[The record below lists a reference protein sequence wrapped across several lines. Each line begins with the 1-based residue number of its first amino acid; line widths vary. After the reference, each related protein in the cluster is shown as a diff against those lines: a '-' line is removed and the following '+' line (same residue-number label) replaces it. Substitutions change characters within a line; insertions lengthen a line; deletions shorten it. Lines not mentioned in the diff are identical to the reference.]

1 MPSPSV
7 GLGVSP
13 QSKIMESKMPLQIIT
28 SGAFAAAL
36 QELAP
41 AYCSKTGE
49 KIELHFGSS
58 HGAAHDSI
66 PTRLSQG
73 QRFDAFIL
81 ARKALDSFAA
91 KGYLA
96 AGQGWDLVES
106 NIAVA
111 VRVDDP
117 APDISTLE
125 AFKETMLA
133 YKKVALS
140 ASASGIYLSTEVF
153 PKLGIAE
160 QMSKTAFTVFSE
172 RVGHVIARGEAD
184 IGIQQTSE
192 IMPIKTVKIIGLLP
206 PEIRQPF
213 YFSAA
218 IGADCSPDDRLS
230 RTRAFLA
237 FLASPAADDII
248 RSTGLEPLHPPI
260 TA

>member
-1 MPSPSV
+1 MSAMKNTPA
-7 GLGVSP
+7 
-13 QSKIMESKMPLQIIT
+13 LQIIT

-41 AYCSKTGE
+41 TYSAQTGE
-49 KIELHFGSS
+49 KVDLHFGSS

-73 QRFDAFIL
+73 QTFDAFVL
-81 ARKALDSFAA
+81 AREALDKFAA
-91 KGYLA
+91 SGSLA
-96 AGQGWDLVES
+96 PGLGWDLVES

-125 AFKETMLA
+125 AFKNTMLS

-184 IGIQQTSE
+184 IGCQQASE
-192 IMPIKTVKIIGLLP
+192 IMPIKAVKIVGFLP
-206 PEIRQPF
+206 PEIKRPF
-213 YFSAA
+213 YFSAG
-218 IGADCSPDDRLS
+218 IGAQCVDDADRLE
-230 RTRAFLA
+230 RTKKFLR
-237 FLASPAADDII
+237 FLASPAADEIV
-248 RSTGLEPLHPPI
+248 RRTGLEPLHPAI
-260 TA
+260 

>member
-1 MPSPSV
+1 MDTK
-7 GLGVSP
+7 L
-13 QSKIMESKMPLQIIT
+13 PLQIIT

-41 AYCSKTGE
+41 VYTAKTGE
-49 KIELHFGSS
+49 KVDLHFGSS

-73 QRFDAFIL
+73 QTFDAFVL
-81 ARKALDSFAA
+81 AREALDKFAA
-91 KGYLA
+91 KGSLA
-96 AGQGWDLVES
+96 QGLGWDLVES

-111 VRVDDP
+111 VRVEDP

-125 AFKETMLA
+125 AFKKTMLSFE
-133 YKKVALS
+133 KVALS

-184 IGIQQTSE
+184 IGCQQASE
-192 IMPIKTVKIIGLLP
+192 IMPIKTVKIIGFLP
-206 PEIRQPF
+206 PEIQRPF
-213 YFSAA
+213 YFSAG
-218 IGADCSPDDRLS
+218 IGSQCVAEPNRLE
-230 RTRAFLA
+230 RTKNFLR
-237 FLASPAADDII
+237 FLASPAADEIV
-248 RSTGLEPLHPPI
+248 RRTGLEPLHPAI
-260 TA
+260 